1 MSTGT
6 WEPDRYEIGLKEL
19 EIDGRPFPSTTT
31 ERARRHILETGEPFV
46 IYTYGGYVADWVEH
60 HCVLTDSDYAGQPF
74 RLMPWQRRLLYE
86 MFEVIEGQD
95 RDGNPRWIRKHL
107 WALVGIPKKNGK
119 TELVGALG
127 EFFLVGDDEPSPNV
141 IAAAASEEQAG
152 LVFTAAKRMAEWSDT
167 LAQVTDT
174 QEKKIL
180 VPGKRGAQLVKV
192 AAAAGTNDG
201 KNVYVTLIDELHEWV
216 TKKHTGVFTVLT
228 QGGGARVEPFN
239 VMITTAGSEEDSRCF
254 EFYEHGVAVRAG
266 EVVDDRFYMCWYE
279 APEEL
284 DYRSPEARRAAN
296 PSFGLILQDEFYE
309 DMLTKRT
316 EAEYRRYFLNQWTE
330 HEDIW
335 EAATLWDDRQGRPE
349 LKEHL
354 PTFVGVDIGRKNDST
369 AVVAVQWDQD
379 EERLHVWQKLWMNPY
394 PPNDTR
400 RGSWKL
406 NIAEVENE
414 LRRLRE
420 DFVTATLPGED
431 TEDELLPGPAFAYDP
446 HFFSRSA
453 DDLEDEG
460 LNMVEFPQTDTRMV
474 PASQRLFEL
483 IKSGALVHDGN
494 PAARRQIR
502 SVVAKEKERGW
513 RISKPAGSRKHV
525 DFAIALAMA
534 AYLATEAHESEDGG
548 FNVW

>member
-6 WEPDRYEIGLKEL
+6 WAPDRYTIGPDNF

-31 ERARRHILETGEPFV
+31 ERARRHYEETGEPL
-46 IYTYGGYVADWVEH
+46 IIMTYGGYVAEWIET

-74 RLMPWQRRLLYE
+74 ELMPWQRRLLYE
-86 MFEVIEGQD
+86 AFEVVEGVG
-95 RDGNPRWIRKHL
+95 RDGSPRWIRKHTWVL
-107 WALVGIPKKNGK
+107 LGIPKKNGK
-119 TELVGALG
+119 TELVGGLG
-127 EFFLVGDDEPSPNV
+127 VFFLVGDDEPAPNV
-141 IAAAASEEQAG
+141 IGAAASEEQAG
-152 LVFTAAKRMAEWSDT
+152 LMFTSSRRMSEWSPT
-167 LAQVTDT
+167 LRQLAEVT
-174 QEKKIL
+174 EKKIT

-201 KNVYVTLIDELHEWV
+201 KNIYVTLIDELHEWI
-216 TKKHTGVFTVLT
+216 TKKHNGVFTVLT
-228 QGGGARVEPFN
+228 QGGGARVEPLN
-239 VMITTAGSEEDSRCF
+239 WMITTAGSEEDSQCF
-254 EFYEHGVAVRAG
+254 AFYEHGVGVRSG
-266 EVVDDRFYMCWYE
+266 EIEDPKFYFCWFE

-284 DYRSPEARRAAN
+284 DFRSYEARKAAN
-296 PSFGLILQDEFYE
+296 PSFGLILKDDFYE
-309 DMLTKRT
+309 DMLTKRS

-335 EAATLWDDRQGRPE
+335 EAATLWDGLAGRPE
-349 LKEHL
+349 LVDWR

-369 AVVAVQWDQD
+369 AVVWVQWDDDAEMLQVAQ
-379 EERLHVWQKLWMNPY
+379 RLWVNPY
-394 PPNDTR
+394 PPNDSR

-406 NIAEVENE
+406 NVSEVENHLRE
-414 LRRLRE
+414 LRER
-420 DFVTATLPGED
+420 FPVATLPGED
-431 TEDELLPGPAFAYDP
+431 TDDELVPGPAFMFDP

-460 LNMVEFPQTDTRMV
+460 LNMIEFPQTDTRMV

-483 IKSGALVHDGN
+483 IKSGRLVHDGN

-525 DFAIALAMA
+525 DFAIALAECA
-534 AYLATEAHESEDGG
+534 WPATEAHESGEAEV
-548 FNVW
+548 NLW